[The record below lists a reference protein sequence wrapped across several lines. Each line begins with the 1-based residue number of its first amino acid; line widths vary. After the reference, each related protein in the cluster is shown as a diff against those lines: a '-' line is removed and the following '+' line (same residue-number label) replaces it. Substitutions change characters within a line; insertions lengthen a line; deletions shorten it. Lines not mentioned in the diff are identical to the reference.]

1 MTITVTLHLEHDR
14 LALVPTLQALEE
26 VAIEVVPQGTTNPGT
41 AEFPF
46 LVEYPDR
53 ERLEGAFDGDPTVAA
68 YDLIEWGDASGLYY
82 IEHADGTVLISSAV
96 SDANG
101 YLVHTESEGEG
112 WLVRLLLPDRAALN
126 AVWEYAIDHGM
137 DLEIVEI
144 YRNEDAGAAS
154 SFGLTDEQRTALL
167 VAYEQ
172 GYFVEPREI
181 SLDALADELDLSS
194 TAMSGR
200 LRRGMRNLI
209 AATLVGG
216 GDEE

>member
-1 MTITVTLHLEHDR
+1 MSLTVTLHLEHDR
-14 LALVPTLQALEE
+14 LALVPTLSALED
-26 VAIEVVPQGTTNPGT
+26 VAIEVVPQGNTNPGT

-53 ERLEGAFDGDPTVAA
+53 TAVERTFDADPTVDD
-68 YDLIEWGDASGLYY
+68 YELIEWGDGTGLYY
-82 IEHADGTVLISSAV
+82 IEHAAETKLVSSAV

-101 YLVHTESEGEG
+101 YLVHTESQDNG

-126 AVWEYAIDHGM
+126 SVWEYAIAHDI
-137 DLEIVEI
+137 DLDIVEI
-144 YRNEDAGAAS
+144 YRNEHAGTDS
-154 SFGLTDEQRTALL
+154 SYGLTEEQRAALV

-172 GYFVEPREI
+172 GYFVEPREL
-181 SLDALADELDLSS
+181 SLDALAEEMDLSS

-209 AATLVGG
+209 AATLVG
-216 GDEE
+216 E

>member
-14 LALVPTLQALEE
+14 LALVPTLQALDD
-26 VAIEVVPQGTTNPGT
+26 VAIEVVTQGTTNPGT

-53 ERLEGAFDGDPTVAA
+53 APLERAFDADPTVAA
-68 YDLIEWGDASGLYY
+68 YDLIEWDDASGLYY
-82 IEHADGTVLISSAV
+82 IEHAAETVLISTAV

-101 YLVHTESEGEG
+101 FLVHTESEGEG
-112 WLVRLLLPDRAALN
+112 WLVRLLLPDRTALN
-126 AVWEYAIDHGM
+126 AVWEYAIDNAM
-137 DLEIVEI
+137 DFDIVEI
-144 YRNEDAGAAS
+144 YRNDEAGAES

-167 VAYEQ
+167 VAYEK

-216 GDEE
+216 QADD